1 VRLSALDPALNA
13 AEIMVGTLHFEARR
27 SIVDGC
33 RFVPVRLRTGIEE
46 PNV

>member
-1 VRLSALDPALNA
+1 VLQPALNA

-33 RFVPVRLRTGIEE
+33 RFVPVQLGTGIEE